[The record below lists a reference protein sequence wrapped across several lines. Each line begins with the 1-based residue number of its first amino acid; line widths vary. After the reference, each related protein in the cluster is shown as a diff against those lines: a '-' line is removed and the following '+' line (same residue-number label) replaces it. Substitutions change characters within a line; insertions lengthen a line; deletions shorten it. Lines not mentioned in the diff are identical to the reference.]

1 MLNDLW
7 PADIQ
12 AEEVL
17 SPMEILES
25 QANHLAQR
33 TNGLLNAT
41 VECDDTEDRRVLGFE
56 VYASI
61 LDTRVRLFEVHQSL
75 ELEYPVAIVLPNQSL
90 PEFLKPERY
99 VPPQPDLIN
108 IMRTMTH
115 PTGGKWVKNEW
126 VATSPQ
132 EFSEKIAEAL
142 DHPSIKG
149 RVLSLIARS
158 QVAMRQ
164 KKADQQ
170 QTGNGDENSANDDNA

>member
-17 SPMEILES
+17 NPLEILES
-25 QANHLAQR
+25 QASHLAQR

-75 ELEYPVAIVLPNQSL
+75 ELDYPVAVILPNQNL
-90 PEFLKPERY
+90 PDFLKTKKYQRGFLESPL
-99 VPPQPDLIN
+99 V
-108 IMRTMTH
+108 
-115 PTGGKWVKNEW
+115 GKWVKNEW

-132 EFSEKIAEAL
+132 EFTEKIGEAL

-149 RVLSLIARS
+149 RVFSLLARS
-158 QVAMRQ
+158 QAAIRQ

-170 QTGNGDENSANDDNA
+170 PPSNGDENSTTDDNT

>member
-12 AEEVL
+12 AEDVL
-17 SPMEILES
+17 SPMQILES
-25 QANHLAQR
+25 QANHLAQK

-41 VECDDTEDRRVLGFE
+41 VECDDAEDRRILGFE

-75 ELEYPVAIVLPNQSL
+75 ELEYPVAIVLPSHIL
-90 PEFLKPERY
+90 PEFLKAERY
-99 VPPQPDLIN
+99 IPPQLDVVGL
-108 IMRTMTH
+108 TDKMTQ
-115 PTGGKWVKNEW
+115 TIGGKRVKNEW

-132 EFSEKIAEAL
+132 EFSAKIAEAL
-142 DHPSIKG
+142 GHPAIKG
-149 RVLSLIARS
+149 RVLSLISRS
-158 QVAMRQ
+158 QAAMRQ

-170 QTGNGDENSANDDNA
+170 PPANGDENAATDDSV